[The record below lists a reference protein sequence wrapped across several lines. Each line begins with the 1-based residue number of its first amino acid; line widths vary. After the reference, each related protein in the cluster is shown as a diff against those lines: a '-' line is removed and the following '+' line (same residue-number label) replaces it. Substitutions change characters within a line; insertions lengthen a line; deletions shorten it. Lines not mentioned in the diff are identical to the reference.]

1 MRDFIFKPGDYVL
14 SDVTIA
20 GTTGR
25 QEIITDQIILLKMER
40 LGKLTFQECIGMW
53 IS

>member
-25 QEIITDQIILLKMER
+25 QEIITDQIIELIIYEDI
-40 LGKLTFQECIGMW
+40 E
-53 IS
+53 SS